1 VSSSSV
7 SEPGGPPLSETVVVR
22 PAPKT
27 RIRPTRP
34 PLYRVILLNDDF
46 TPRAFVVKVLR
57 RVFRMG
63 TESAERVM
71 LIAHSR
77 GACVVAVYT
86 REVAETKA
94 QQATDLGRRHGYP
107 LTFTIEPETDDGDG
121 R

>member
-1 VSSSSV
+1 MSA
-7 SEPGGPPLSETVVVR
+7 TVVVR
-22 PAPKT
+22 SAPETHTRPA
-27 RIRPTRP
+27 RP

-57 RVFRMG
+57 LVFRMG

-71 LIAHSR
+71 LIAHTR
-77 GACVVAVYT
+77 GACVVSVYT

-94 QQATDLGRRHGYP
+94 QQGTDLGRREGYP